1 MQVIKARERKIST
14 LREQEVAAGED
25 TGARDRA
32 DWEQQ
37 RRLDKEDEAERRN
50 RSEVQLLFVESSA
63 ANRLIGKLYNHGE
76 GPY

>member
-1 MQVIKARERKIST
+1 MMQVIKARERKIST

-50 RSEVQLLFVESSA
+50 RSEVQLLFVESHYYSF
-63 ANRLIGKLYNHGE
+63 L
-76 GPY
+76 P

>member
-14 LREQEVAAGED
+14 LREQEVAED

-50 RSEVQLLFVESSA
+50 RSEVQLLFVES
-63 ANRLIGKLYNHGE
+63 H
-76 GPY
+76 

>member
-14 LREQEVAAGED
+14 LREQEVGRED

-37 RRLDKEDEAERRN
+37 RRLDKEDEEERRN
-50 RSEVQLLFVESSA
+50 RSEVQLLFVESH
-63 ANRLIGKLYNHGE
+63 Y
-76 GPY
+76 Y

>member
-37 RRLDKEDEAERRN
+37 RRLDKEDEEERRN
-50 RSEVQLLFVESSA
+50 RSEVQLLFVESHYYSF
-63 ANRLIGKLYNHGE
+63 L
-76 GPY
+76 P